1 MTSMY
6 NQLLT
11 YLLDAA
17 LAPIISRL
25 EKVMNAK
32 FEEVLKR
39 IDDATNAI
47 AAKLDAYADQI
58 ANGLTS
64 GQAAELVGMLQADA
78 DRLEA
83 IGKPDQPATP
93 ENPMVPPTPNPGDQV
108 PPADNA

>member
-1 MTSMY
+1 MTRMY

-83 IGKPDQPATP
+83 IGKPD
-93 ENPMVPPTPNPGDQV
+93 NPVPPVDPTPPADN